1 MKKICCFGEMLW
13 DELPTGALPGGA
25 PMNVALRLRSF
36 GDEAIVISKVGND
49 ERGAELVQ
57 LLSNFNVNTSLIQ
70 YDAKLQT
77 GKVTVTINEVGNA
90 SYTIVQPVAWDNIS
104 ISKKLMDEV
113 NSADYFVF
121 GSLVTRDERSK
132 STLDELLKHA
142 PTKIFDV
149 NLRAPFFSI
158 GVVFHYMKQ
167 AEIIKLNDEELYLLM
182 QEQPKSKSE
191 RELIRS
197 LAAETMTEII
207 CVTRGDRGALLFV
220 NGTFFEHPGFKVSVV
235 DTIGA
240 GDSFLATFIHLL
252 GSKTDFQTIITKSCA
267 VGALVARNKGANPKI
282 NATEIDE
289 LIAQPH
295 V

>member
-36 GDEAIVISKVGND
+36 GDEAVVISKVGND
-49 ERGAELVQ
+49 DRGDELVQ
-57 LLSNFNVNTSLIQ
+57 LLSDSNVDTSLIQ
-70 YDAKLQT
+70 NDTNLQT
-77 GKVTVTINEVGNA
+77 GKVTVTLNEAGNA
-90 SYTIVQPVAWDNIS
+90 SYSIVQPVAWDAIS
-104 ISKKLMDEV
+104 LTKELIDEV
-113 NSADYFVF
+113 NSADFFVF

-142 PTKIFDV
+142 PVKIFDV
-149 NLRAPFFSI
+149 NLRAPFYTSDS
-158 GVVFHYMKQ
+158 VFQYMMQ
-167 AEIIKLNDEELYLLM
+167 ADIIKLNDEELYLLM
-182 QEQPKSKSE
+182 QEKRSSKTE
-191 RELIRS
+191 KDLILS
-197 LAAETMTEII
+197 LATTTKTEII
-207 CVTRGDRGALLFV
+207 CVTRGDRGALLFA
-220 NGTFFEHPGFKVSVV
+220 NGNFFEHPGFKVSVV

-289 LIAQPH
+289 LIAQYH

>member
-36 GDEAIVISKVGND
+36 GDEAVVISKVGND
-49 ERGAELVQ
+49 ERGNELVQ
-57 LLSNFNVNTSLIQ
+57 LLSDSNVDTSLIQ
-70 YDAKLQT
+70 YDTNLQT
-77 GKVTVTINEVGNA
+77 GKVTVTLNEAGNA
-90 SYTIVQPVAWDNIS
+90 SYSIVQPVAWDNIS
-104 ISKKLMDEV
+104 ISNQLIDEV

-158 GVVFHYMKQ
+158 DVVFHYMKQ

-191 RELIRS
+191 RELILS
-197 LAAETMTEII
+197 LAAATKTEII
-207 CVTRGDRGALLFV
+207 CVTRGDRGALLYA
-220 NGTFFEHPGFKVSVV
+220 NGHFFEHPGFNVSVV